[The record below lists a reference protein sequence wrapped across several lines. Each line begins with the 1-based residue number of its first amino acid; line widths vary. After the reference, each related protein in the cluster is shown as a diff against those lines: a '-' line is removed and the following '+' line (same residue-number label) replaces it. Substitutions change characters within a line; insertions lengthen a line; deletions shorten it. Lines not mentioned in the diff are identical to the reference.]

1 MGFSILDGAMAFGNG
16 VIEAD
21 KKNTKE
27 NLLIRAEELKAK
39 RDAIIAMK
47 KSKYEYDLNNYDK
60 NKKKYDGLTA
70 VSTKLNT
77 GGFNF
82 KDGENK
88 GKVDT
93 FQLGL
98 AFMEAK
104 HGIDWVTK
112 KKAQLIGAEGDPTVW
127 NAYVKNIGNNPDLKS
142 SISNIDYKS
151 RNTMES
157 NYLESLEA
165 IETKY
170 SKALKDAKNDSSL
183 VNAILGKKKEEI
195 ANLSLDAADDKSTI
209 KTIDS
214 ATVKTDNTDSA
225 VEAITS
231 ESVDTTD
238 KKELEFADSKD
249 SIFIPK
255 SYKDDYNKKI
265 DEARK
270 IDYSSKEYNN
280 LFSGT
285 VLTLIPG
292 AKTEDYF
299 EKSDKDGSL
308 TAKSAIIHADKTVQ
322 SLINGSLD
330 DANVNDTFAITGNNK
345 SAINFSANKIYQD
358 AENHIEEY
366 GSWMAE
372 GKVLGKD
379 GDFKNLFE
387 KTTTA
392 LVVPANSIINITNN
406 KLKGFDIIIN
416 KNLRKDVGKVYRNF
430 IVTKA
435 EERMKTEGGTLE
447 ENINKL
453 QSQLQ
458 NDNNGNEQLTQDA
471 RTFIALSLK
480 NVTNA
485 EGELIYP
492 SLTAKKEKDST
503 GEADNVSTGKS
514 TMEIKQEEYY
524 QDSKGRTT
532 DIEDF
537 GNVRKI
543 TIKDKVTGEDT
554 IVPLTTKNMNWL
566 RKNYPEVNLA
576 VDQDEMAGDGKIA
589 EKIASET
596 VKEKIKPADIGI
608 KNQPVFETLESIKAI
623 LPYRMSGQE
632 IMDKYEIGFKI
643 NKFTKFSPSK

>member
-1 MGFSILDGAMAFGNG
+1 MAFSILDGAMAFGNG
-16 VIEAD
+16 VMEAD

-39 RDAIIAMK
+39 RDAVIAMK

-60 NKKKYDGLTA
+60 NKTKYDGLTA

-77 GGFNF
+77 GGFNY
-82 KDGENK
+82 KSGENE

-98 AFMEAK
+98 AFLEAK

-112 KKAQLIGAEGDPTVW
+112 KKAQLIGAESDPTVW
-127 NAYVKNIGNNPDLKS
+127 NAYVKNVGNNPDLKS
-142 SISNIDYKS
+142 SISNIDFKS

-157 NYLESLEA
+157 NYLNSLEA
-165 IETKY
+165 IESKY
-170 SKALKDAKNDSSL
+170 SAALKNAKNDSSL

-195 ANLSLDAADDKSTI
+195 ANLTLDAADDKNTI

-214 ATVKTDNTDSA
+214 ATVKTNNTDSA

-238 KKELEFADSKD
+238 EKKLEFADSKD
-249 SIFIPK
+249 SVFIPK
-255 SYKDDYNKKI
+255 SYKDDFTTKI
-265 DEARK
+265 DKARLLN
-270 IDYSSKEYNN
+270 YSSKEYNN

-285 VLTLIPG
+285 VLTLIPN
-292 AKTEDYF
+292 AKTKDYF
-299 EKSDKDGSL
+299 EKDKEGTL
-308 TAKSAIIHADKTVQ
+308 TAKSAIINADVTVQ

-345 SAINFSANKIYQD
+345 SKINFSPNKIYQD
-358 AENHIEEY
+358 AKNHVEEY
-366 GSWMAE
+366 GIWMAE
-372 GKVLGKD
+372 GKVLSG
-379 GDFKNLFE
+379 GSLKNLFK
-387 KTTTA
+387 KTSTA
-392 LVVPANSIINITNN
+392 LVVPANSIINITDN
-406 KLKGFDIIIN
+406 KLKGFDITIN
-416 KNLRKDVGKVYRNF
+416 KDLRKDVGKVYKNF
-430 IVTKA
+430 IVTTAK
-435 EERMKTEGGTLE
+435 ERMKTEGGTLE

-458 NDNNGNEQLTQDA
+458 NDNNGNEQLTKDA

-485 EGELIYP
+485 DGELIYP

-503 GEADNVSTGKS
+503 GKADNTSTGKS
-514 TMEIKQEEYY
+514 TMEIKQEELSSGA
-524 QDSKGRTT
+524 DK
-532 DIEDF
+532 EDF
-537 GNVRKI
+537 NADGIR
-543 TIKDKVTGEDT
+543 TIMVKDKVTGEDT
-554 IVPLTTKNMNWL
+554 VVPLTTKNMNWL

-589 EKIASET
+589 ETIAKET
-596 VKEKIKPADIGI
+596 VKEKIKPLDIGI

-623 LPYRMSGQE
+623 LPNEMTGQE

-643 NKFTKFSPSK
+643 NKFTKYSPSK

>member
-60 NKKKYDGLTA
+60 NKTKYDGLTA

-127 NAYVKNIGNNPDLKS
+127 NAYVKNVGNNPDLQG
-142 SISNIDYKS
+142 SISNIDFKS

-214 ATVKTDNTDSA
+214 ATVKTDSADSA

-231 ESVDTTD
+231 ESVDNTD

-285 VLTLIPG
+285 VLTLIPN

-308 TAKSAIIHADKTVQ
+308 TAKSAIINADITVQ

-358 AENHIEEY
+358 AKNHVEEY

-372 GKVLGKD
+372 GKVLSG
-379 GDFKNLFE
+379 GSLKNLFK

-392 LVVPANSIINITNN
+392 LVVPSNSIINITNN
-406 KLKGFDIIIN
+406 KLKGFDITIN
-416 KNLRKDVGKVYRNF
+416 KDLRKDVGKVYRNF

-435 EERMKTEGGTLE
+435 EERMQTQGGTLE
-447 ENINKL
+447 ENINIL
-453 QSQLQ
+453 QRQLE
-458 NDNNGNEQLTQDA
+458 NDNNGNEQLTKDA

-480 NVTNA
+480 DVTNA
-485 EGELIYP
+485 DGELVYP

-503 GEADNVSTGKS
+503 GQADNTSTAKS
-514 TMEIKQEEYY
+514 TMEIKQEELGSGA
-524 QDSKGRTT
+524 DK
-532 DIEDF
+532 EDF
-537 GNVRKI
+537 GNVRTI

-608 KNQPVFETLESIKAI
+608 KNKPVFETLESIKAI
-623 LPYRMSGQE
+623 LPYKMSGQE

-643 NKFTKFSPSK
+643 NKFTKYSPSK

>member
-1 MGFSILDGAMAFGNG
+1 
-16 VIEAD
+16 
-21 KKNTKE
+21 
-27 NLLIRAEELKAK
+27 
-39 RDAIIAMK
+39 
-47 KSKYEYDLNNYDK
+47 
-60 NKKKYDGLTA
+60 
-70 VSTKLNT
+70 
-77 GGFNF
+77 
-82 KDGENK
+82 
-88 GKVDT
+88 
-93 FQLGL
+93 
-98 AFMEAK
+98 MEAK

-127 NAYVKNIGNNPDLKS
+127 NAYVKNVGNNPDLQG
-142 SISNIDYKS
+142 SISNIDFKS

-214 ATVKTDNTDSA
+214 ATVKTDSADSA

-231 ESVDTTD
+231 ESVDNTD

-285 VLTLIPG
+285 VLTLIPN

-308 TAKSAIIHADKTVQ
+308 TAKSAIINADITVQ

-358 AENHIEEY
+358 AKNHVEEY

-372 GKVLGKD
+372 GKVLSG
-379 GDFKNLFE
+379 GSLKNLFK

-392 LVVPANSIINITNN
+392 LVVPSNSIINITNN
-406 KLKGFDIIIN
+406 KLKGFDITIN
-416 KNLRKDVGKVYRNF
+416 KDLRKDVGKVYRNF

-435 EERMKTEGGTLE
+435 EERMQTQGGTLE
-447 ENINKL
+447 ENINIL
-453 QSQLQ
+453 QRQ
-458 NDNNGNEQLTQDA
+458 
-471 RTFIALSLK
+471 
-480 NVTNA
+480 
-485 EGELIYP
+485 
-492 SLTAKKEKDST
+492 
-503 GEADNVSTGKS
+503 
-514 TMEIKQEEYY
+514 
-524 QDSKGRTT
+524 
-532 DIEDF
+532 
-537 GNVRKI
+537 
-543 TIKDKVTGEDT
+543 
-554 IVPLTTKNMNWL
+554 
-566 RKNYPEVNLA
+566 
-576 VDQDEMAGDGKIA
+576 
-589 EKIASET
+589 
-596 VKEKIKPADIGI
+596 
-608 KNQPVFETLESIKAI
+608 
-623 LPYRMSGQE
+623 
-632 IMDKYEIGFKI
+632 
-643 NKFTKFSPSK
+643 

>member
-1 MGFSILDGAMAFGNG
+1 MAFSILDGAMAFGNG

-27 NLLIRAEELKAK
+27 NLLIRGEELKAK

-60 NKKKYDGLTA
+60 NKTKYDGLTA

-77 GGFNF
+77 GGFNY
-82 KDGENK
+82 KDGADK

-98 AFMEAK
+98 SFLEAK

-112 KKAQLIGAEGDPTVW
+112 KKAQLLGAESDPTVW
-127 NAYVKNIGNNPDLKS
+127 NAYVKNVGNNPDLKT
-142 SISNIDYKS
+142 SISNIDFKS

-157 NYLESLEA
+157 NYLESLEK
-165 IETKY
+165 IENKY
-170 SKALKDAKNDSSL
+170 SAALKNAKNDSSL

-195 ANLSLDAADDKSTI
+195 SNLTIDMEDDKKTI
-209 KTIDS
+209 NTIDS
-214 ATVKTDNTDSA
+214 ASVKTNNTDSA

-231 ESVDTTD
+231 ESTDITD

-249 SIFIPK
+249 SVFIGK
-255 SYKDDYNKKI
+255 TYRDNFDKKI

-270 IDYSSKEYNN
+270 IDYSSKEYGN

-285 VLTLIPG
+285 VLTLIPNPET
-292 AKTEDYF
+292 KNFF
-299 EKSDKDGSL
+299 EKDKEGTL
-308 TAKSAIIHADKTVQ
+308 TAKPVIINADKTIQ

-345 SAINFSANKIYQD
+345 SAINFSANKLYKD
-358 AENHIEEY
+358 AENHVQEY
-366 GSWMAE
+366 GTWMAKNGE
-372 GKVLGKD
+372 IFSGKSLTNI
-379 GDFKNLFE
+379 FRE
-387 KTTTA
+387 KSTA
-392 LVVPANSIINITNN
+392 LVVPANSIISITDN
-406 KLKGFDIIIN
+406 KLKGFDVIIN
-416 KNLRKDVGKVYRNF
+416 KDLRKDVGKVYRNF
-430 IVTKA
+430 IVNKA
-435 EERMKTEGGTLE
+435 EERQKTAGGTLE
-447 ENINKL
+447 DNINAL
-453 QSQLQ
+453 QRQLQ
-458 NDNNGNEQLTQDA
+458 NDNNGSEQLTKDA

-480 NVTNA
+480 DVTNTD
-485 EGELIYP
+485 GELIYP

-503 GEADNVSTGKS
+503 GQADNTATGKS

-532 DIEDF
+532 DKEDF
-537 GNVRKI
+537 GSVR
-543 TIKDKVTGEDT
+543 TIIVKDKVSGEDT
-554 IVPLTTKNMNWL
+554 KVPLTTKNKMWL
-566 RKNYPEVNLA
+566 KKNYPEVNLA
-576 VDQDEMAGDGKIA
+576 VEQDTATGDGNIMETIA
-589 EKIASET
+589 NET

-623 LPYRMSGQE
+623 LPNEMSGQE
-632 IMDKYEIGFKI
+632 IMDKYEISFPI
-643 NKFTKFSPSK
+643 NKFTKYSPSK

>member
-127 NAYVKNIGNNPDLKS
+127 NAYVKNVGNNPDLQG
-142 SISNIDYKS
+142 SISNIDFKS

-170 SKALKDAKNDSSL
+170 ATALKNAKNDSSL

-195 ANLSLDAADDKSTI
+195 ANLSLDAAEDKSTI

-214 ATVKTDNTDSA
+214 ATVKTDSADGA

-231 ESVDTTD
+231 ESVDNTD

-255 SYKDDYNKKI
+255 SYKDNF
-265 DEARK
+265 DEKLDKARE

-285 VLTLIPG
+285 VLTLIPN

-308 TAKSAIIHADKTVQ
+308 TAKSAIINADVTVQ
-322 SLINGSLD
+322 SLINGSLE
-330 DANVNDTFAITGNNK
+330 DANVDDTFAITGNNK
-345 SAINFSANKIYQD
+345 SKINFSANKIYQD
-358 AENHIEEY
+358 AKNHVEEY

-372 GKVLGKD
+372 GKVLSG
-379 GDFKNLFE
+379 GSLKNLFK

-392 LVVPANSIINITNN
+392 LVVPSNSIINITNN
-406 KLKGFDIIIN
+406 KLKGFDITIN
-416 KNLRKDVGKVYRNF
+416 KDLRKDVGKVYRNF

-435 EERMKTEGGTLE
+435 EERMQTQGGTLE
-447 ENINKL
+447 ENINIL
-453 QSQLQ
+453 QRQLE
-458 NDNNGNEQLTQDA
+458 NDNNGNEQLTKDA

-480 NVTNA
+480 DVTNA
-485 EGELIYP
+485 DGELVYP

-503 GEADNVSTGKS
+503 GLANNTSTAKS
-514 TMEIKQEEYY
+514 TMEIKQEELGSGA
-524 QDSKGRTT
+524 DK
-532 DIEDF
+532 EDF

-543 TIKDKVTGEDT
+543 TIKDKVTGDDV

-623 LPYRMSGQE
+623 LPYKMSGQE

-643 NKFTKFSPSK
+643 NKFTEYSPSK

>member
-1 MGFSILDGAMAFGNG
+1 MAFSILDGAMAFGNG
-16 VIEAD
+16 VMEAD

-39 RDAIIAMK
+39 RDAVIAMK

-60 NKKKYDGLTA
+60 NKTKYDGLTA

-77 GGFNF
+77 GGFNY
-82 KDGENK
+82 KSGENE

-98 AFMEAK
+98 AFLEAK

-112 KKAQLIGAEGDPTVW
+112 KKAQLIGAESDPTVW
-127 NAYVKNIGNNPDLKS
+127 NAYVKNVGNNPDLKS
-142 SISNIDYKS
+142 SISNIDFKS

-157 NYLESLEA
+157 NYLNSLEA
-165 IETKY
+165 IESKY
-170 SKALKDAKNDSSL
+170 SAALKNAKNDSSL

-195 ANLSLDAADDKSTI
+195 ANLTLDAADDKNTI

-214 ATVKTDNTDSA
+214 ATVKTNNTDSA

-231 ESVDTTD
+231 ESTDTTD

-249 SIFIPK
+249 SVFIPK
-255 SYKDDYNKKI
+255 SYKDDYTKKI
-265 DEARK
+265 DDARK

-285 VLTLIPG
+285 VLTLIPN

-308 TAKSAIIHADKTVQ
+308 TAKSAIINADVTVQ

-358 AENHIEEY
+358 AKNHVEEY

-372 GKVLGKD
+372 GKVLSG
-379 GDFKNLFE
+379 GSLKNLFK

-392 LVVPANSIINITNN
+392 LVVPSNSIINITDN
-406 KLKGFDIIIN
+406 KLKGFNITIN
-416 KNLRKDVGKVYRNF
+416 KDLRKDVGKVYRNF

-435 EERMKTEGGTLE
+435 EERMQTQGGTLE
-447 ENINKL
+447 ENINIL
-453 QSQLQ
+453 QRQLE
-458 NDNNGNEQLTQDA
+458 NDNKGNEQLTKDA

-480 NVTNA
+480 DVTNA
-485 EGELIYP
+485 DGELIYP

-503 GEADNVSTGKS
+503 GKADNTSTGKS
-514 TMEIKQEEYY
+514 TMEIKQEELSSGA
-524 QDSKGRTT
+524 DK
-532 DIEDF
+532 EDF
-537 GNVRKI
+537 NADGIRKI

-554 IVPLTTKNMNWL
+554 VVPLTTKNMNWL

-589 EKIASET
+589 ETIAKET
-596 VKEKIKPADIGI
+596 VKEKIKPLDIGI

-623 LPYRMSGQE
+623 LPNEMTGQE

-643 NKFTKFSPSK
+643 NKFTKYSPSK

>member
-1 MGFSILDGAMAFGNG
+1 MGFSILDGAMAFSNG
-16 VIEAD
+16 VMEAD

-39 RDAIIAMK
+39 RDAVIAMK

-60 NKKKYDGLTA
+60 NKTKYDGLTA

-77 GGFNF
+77 GGFNY
-82 KDGENK
+82 KSGENE

-98 AFMEAK
+98 EFLEAK
-104 HGIDWVTK
+104 HGIDWVAK
-112 KKAQLIGAEGDPTVW
+112 KKAQLAVGTEGDPTAW
-127 NAYVKNIGNNPDLKS
+127 NAYVKSIGNNPDLKT

-157 NYLESLEA
+157 NYLASLDA
-165 IETKY
+165 IESKY
-170 SKALKDAKNDSSL
+170 AAALKNAKNDSSL

-195 ANLSLDAADDKSTI
+195 ANLTLDAADDKSTI

-214 ATVKTDNTDSA
+214 ATVKTNSTDGA
-225 VEAITS
+225 VETITS
-231 ESVDTTD
+231 DTD
-238 KKELEFADSKD
+238 EKEGETSKLEFADSKD
-249 SIFIPK
+249 SVFIPK
-255 SYKDDYNKKI
+255 SYKDDFTDKI
-265 DEARK
+265 KDARK
-270 IDYSSKEYNN
+270 IDYSGKEYNN

-285 VLTLIPG
+285 VLTLIPNADQDNFFKEDNDG
-292 AKTEDYF
+292 TLKAKTV
-299 EKSDKDGSL
+299 
-308 TAKSAIIHADKTVQ
+308 IINADITIQ

-358 AENHIEEY
+358 AKNHVEEY
-366 GSWMAE
+366 GSWMAD
-372 GKVLGKD
+372 GKVLNG
-379 GDFKNLFE
+379 GSLKNLF
-387 KTTTA
+387 KNTTTA
-392 LVVPANSIINITNN
+392 LVVPANSIINITDN
-406 KLKGFDIIIN
+406 KLKGFDITIN
-416 KNLRKDVGKVYRNF
+416 KDLRKDVGKVYRNF
-430 IVTKA
+430 IVTTA
-435 EERMKTEGGTLE
+435 TERMKTEGGTLE

-458 NDNNGNEQLTQDA
+458 NDNNGNEQLTKDA
-471 RTFIALSLK
+471 RTFIAMSLK
-480 NVTNA
+480 DVTNA
-485 EGELIYP
+485 DGELVYP

-503 GEADNVSTGKS
+503 GQADNTTTGKS

-532 DIEDF
+532 DKEDF
-537 GNVRKI
+537 GSVR
-543 TIKDKVTGEDT
+543 TIIVKDKVSGEDT
-554 IVPLTTKNMNWL
+554 KVPLTTKNKMWL

-576 VDQDEMAGDGKIA
+576 VEQDTATGDGNIMETIA
-589 EKIASET
+589 NET

-623 LPYRMSGQE
+623 LPNKMSGQE
-632 IMDKYEIGFKI
+632 IMDKYEISFPI
-643 NKFTKFSPSK
+643 NKFTKYSPSK

>member
-1 MGFSILDGAMAFGNG
+1 MGFSILDGAMAFSNG
-16 VIEAD
+16 VMEAD

-39 RDAIIAMK
+39 RDAVIAMK

-60 NKKKYDGLTA
+60 NKTKYDGLTA

-77 GGFNF
+77 GGFNY
-82 KDGENK
+82 KSGENE

-98 AFMEAK
+98 EFLEAK

-112 KKAQLIGAEGDPTVW
+112 KKAQLIGAESDPTVW
-127 NAYVKNIGNNPDLKS
+127 NAYVKSIGNNPDLKT

-157 NYLESLEA
+157 NYLASLDA
-165 IETKY
+165 IESKY
-170 SKALKDAKNDSSL
+170 AAALKNAKNDSSL

-195 ANLSLDAADDKSTI
+195 ANLTLDAADDKSTI

-214 ATVKTDNTDSA
+214 ATVKTNSTDGA
-225 VEAITS
+225 VETITS
-231 ESVDTTD
+231 DTD
-238 KKELEFADSKD
+238 EKEGETSKLEFADSKD
-249 SIFIPK
+249 SVFIPK
-255 SYKDDYNKKI
+255 SYKDNFEDKI
-265 DEARK
+265 TDARK
-270 IDYSSKEYNN
+270 INYSSKEYNN

-285 VLTLIPG
+285 VLTLIPN
-292 AKTEDYF
+292 AKTKDYF
-299 EKSDKDGSL
+299 EKDNEGTL
-308 TAKSAIIHADKTVQ
+308 TAKPAIINADITIQ

-358 AENHIEEY
+358 AKNHVEEY
-366 GSWMAE
+366 GSWMAD
-372 GKVLGKD
+372 GKVLNG
-379 GDFKNLFE
+379 GSLKNLF
-387 KTTTA
+387 KNTTTA
-392 LVVPANSIINITNN
+392 LVVPANSIINITDN
-406 KLKGFDIIIN
+406 KLKGFDITIN
-416 KNLRKDVGKVYRNF
+416 KDLRKDVGKVYRNF
-430 IVTKA
+430 IVTTA
-435 EERMKTEGGTLE
+435 TERMKTEGGTLE

-458 NDNNGNEQLTQDA
+458 NDNNGNEQLTKDA
-471 RTFIALSLK
+471 RTFIAMSLK
-480 NVTNA
+480 DVTNA
-485 EGELIYP
+485 DGELVYP

-503 GEADNVSTGKS
+503 GQADNTTTGKS

-532 DIEDF
+532 DKEDF
-537 GNVRKI
+537 GSVR
-543 TIKDKVTGEDT
+543 TIIVKDKVSGEDT
-554 IVPLTTKNMNWL
+554 KVPLTTKNKMWL

-576 VDQDEMAGDGKIA
+576 VEQDTATGDGNIMETIA
-589 EKIASET
+589 NET

-623 LPYRMSGQE
+623 LPNEMSGQE
-632 IMDKYEIGFKI
+632 IMDKYEISFPI
-643 NKFTKFSPSK
+643 NKFTKYSPSK

>member
-1 MGFSILDGAMAFGNG
+1 MSFNFLDGAMAFGNG

-27 NLLIRAEELKAK
+27 NLLIRGEELKAK

-77 GGFNF
+77 GGFNY
-82 KDGENK
+82 KSGENQ

-98 AFMEAK
+98 EFLEAK

-112 KKAQLIGAEGDPTVW
+112 KKAQLLGAESDPTVW
-127 NAYVKNIGNNPDLKS
+127 NAYVKSIGNNPDLKT

-195 ANLSLDAADDKSTI
+195 ANLSLDAADDKNTI

-214 ATVKTDNTDSA
+214 ATVKTNSTDGA
-225 VEAITS
+225 VETITS
-231 ESVDTTD
+231 DTD
-238 KKELEFADSKD
+238 EKETETSRLEFADSKD
-249 SIFIPK
+249 SVFIPK
-255 SYKDDYNKKI
+255 SYKDDFTKKI
-265 DEARK
+265 DDARK

-292 AKTEDYF
+292 AKTKDYF
-299 EKSDKDGSL
+299 EKDKEGTL
-308 TAKSAIIHADKTVQ
+308 TAKSAIINADITVQ

-330 DANVNDTFAITGNNK
+330 DANVNNTFAITGNNK

-358 AENHIEEY
+358 AKNHVEEY
-366 GSWMAE
+366 GSWMAD
-372 GKVLGKD
+372 GKVLNG
-379 GDFKNLFE
+379 GSLKNLF
-387 KTTTA
+387 KNTTTA
-392 LVVPANSIINITNN
+392 LVVPSNSIINITDN
-406 KLKGFDIIIN
+406 KLKGFDITIN
-416 KNLRKDVGKVYRNF
+416 KDLRKDVGKVYRNF
-430 IVTKA
+430 IVTTA
-435 EERMKTEGGTLE
+435 TERMKTEGGTLE

-458 NDNNGNEQLTQDA
+458 NDNNGNEQLTKDA
-471 RTFIALSLK
+471 RTFIAMSLK
-480 NVTNA
+480 DVTNA
-485 EGELIYP
+485 DGELVYP
-492 SLTAKKEKDST
+492 NLTAKKESGST
-503 GEADNVSTGKS
+503 GQANNTTTTDKS
-514 TMEIKQEEYY
+514 TMEIKQEELSSGA
-524 QDSKGRTT
+524 DK
-532 DIEDF
+532 EDF
-537 GNVRKI
+537 NADGIRKI

-554 IVPLTTKNMNWL
+554 VVPLTTKNMNWL

-576 VDQDEMAGDGKIA
+576 VEQDTATGDGNIMETIA
-589 EKIASET
+589 NET

-623 LPYRMSGQE
+623 LPNEMSGQE
-632 IMDKYEIGFKI
+632 IMDKYEISFPI
-643 NKFTKFSPSK
+643 NKFTKYSPNK

>member
-127 NAYVKNIGNNPDLKS
+127 NAYVKNVGNNPDLQG
-142 SISNIDYKS
+142 SISNIDFKS

-170 SKALKDAKNDSSL
+170 ATALKNAKNDSSL

-195 ANLSLDAADDKSTI
+195 ANLSLDAAEDKSTI

-214 ATVKTDNTDSA
+214 ATVKTDSADGA

-231 ESVDTTD
+231 ESVDNTD

-255 SYKDDYNKKI
+255 SYKDNF
-265 DEARK
+265 DEKLDKARE

-285 VLTLIPG
+285 VLTLIPN

-308 TAKSAIIHADKTVQ
+308 TAKSAIINADVTVQ
-322 SLINGSLD
+322 SLINGSLE
-330 DANVNDTFAITGNNK
+330 DANVDDTFAITGNNK
-345 SAINFSANKIYQD
+345 SKINFSANKIYQD
-358 AENHIEEY
+358 AKNHVEEY

-372 GKVLGKD
+372 GKVLSG
-379 GDFKNLFE
+379 GSLKNLFK

-392 LVVPANSIINITNN
+392 LVVPSNSIINITNN
-406 KLKGFDIIIN
+406 KLKGFDITIN
-416 KNLRKDVGKVYRNF
+416 KDLRKDVGKVYRNF

-435 EERMKTEGGTLE
+435 EERMQTQGGTLE
-447 ENINKL
+447 ENINIL
-453 QSQLQ
+453 QRQLE
-458 NDNNGNEQLTQDA
+458 NDNNGNEQLTKDA

-480 NVTNA
+480 DVTNA
-485 EGELIYP
+485 DGELVYP

-503 GEADNVSTGKS
+503 GLANNTSTAKS
-514 TMEIKQEEYY
+514 TMEIKQEELGSGA
-524 QDSKGRTT
+524 DK
-532 DIEDF
+532 EDF

-543 TIKDKVTGEDT
+543 TIKDKVTGDDV

-623 LPYRMSGQE
+623 LPYKMSGQE

-643 NKFTKFSPSK
+643 NKFTKYSPSK

>member
-1 MGFSILDGAMAFGNG
+1 MAFSILDGAMAFGNG

-39 RDAIIAMK
+39 RDAVIAMK

-60 NKKKYDGLTA
+60 NKTKYDGLTA

-77 GGFNF
+77 GGFNY
-82 KDGENK
+82 KSGENE

-98 AFMEAK
+98 AFLEAK

-112 KKAQLIGAEGDPTVW
+112 KKAQLIGAESDPTVW
-127 NAYVKNIGNNPDLKS
+127 NAYVKNVGNNPNLKS
-142 SISNIDYKS
+142 SISNIDFKS

-157 NYLESLEA
+157 NYLNSLEA
-165 IETKY
+165 IESKY
-170 SKALKDAKNDSSL
+170 SAALKNAKNDSSL

-195 ANLSLDAADDKSTI
+195 ANLTLDAADDKNTI

-214 ATVKTDNTDSA
+214 ATVKTNNTDSA

-231 ESVDTTD
+231 ESTDTTD

-249 SIFIPK
+249 SVFIPK
-255 SYKDDYNKKI
+255 SYKDDYTKKI
-265 DEARK
+265 DDARK

-285 VLTLIPG
+285 VLTLIPN

-308 TAKSAIIHADKTVQ
+308 TAKSAIINADVTVQ

-358 AENHIEEY
+358 AKNHVEEY

-372 GKVLGKD
+372 GKVLSG
-379 GDFKNLFE
+379 GSLKNLFK

-392 LVVPANSIINITNN
+392 LVVPSNSIINITDN
-406 KLKGFDIIIN
+406 KLKGFNITIN
-416 KNLRKDVGKVYRNF
+416 KDLRKDVGKVYRNF

-435 EERMKTEGGTLE
+435 EERMQTQGGTLE
-447 ENINKL
+447 ENINIL
-453 QSQLQ
+453 QRQLE
-458 NDNNGNEQLTQDA
+458 NDNKGNEQLTKDA

-480 NVTNA
+480 DVTNA
-485 EGELIYP
+485 DGELIYP

-503 GEADNVSTGKS
+503 GKADNTSTGKS
-514 TMEIKQEEYY
+514 TMEIKQEELSSGA
-524 QDSKGRTT
+524 DK
-532 DIEDF
+532 EDF
-537 GNVRKI
+537 NADGIRKI

-554 IVPLTTKNMNWL
+554 VVPLTTKNMNWL

-576 VDQDEMAGDGKIA
+576 VDQDTMTGDSKIA
-589 EKIASET
+589 ETIAKET
-596 VKEKIKPADIGI
+596 VKEKIKPLDIGI

-623 LPYRMSGQE
+623 LPNEMTGQE

-643 NKFTKFSPSK
+643 NKFTKYSPSK